1 MSDSP
6 VLLSDE
12 VRGIILKNRFCKP
25 LGFLDGDSA
34 DNIRLEF
41 ERLPIR
47 SYTTLLHI
55 LNKLAGQPCLR
66 LRYRTHD
73 HSQQHEPSIA
83 ILLRCRNISECISNA
98 CNSEMIGHGAQN
110 HKIRS
115 FEGRDGRFRHLRWGI
130 KEDIVVAAT

>member
-12 VRGIILKNRFCKP
+12 MRRIILKNRFCKP

-47 SYTTLLHI
+47 SYTTLLYI

-83 ILLRCRNISECISNA
+83 VFFWCATKRSTASRCESDWKSADPAHSIPSLGLSSVTPWAKRRQGWC
-98 CNSEMIGHGAQN
+98 
-110 HKIRS
+110 RP
-115 FEGRDGRFRHLRWGI
+115 
-130 KEDIVVAAT
+130 

>member
-47 SYTTLLHI
+47 SYTTLFHI
-55 LNKLAGQPCLR
+55 LNKLPGQPCLR

-73 HSQQHEPSIA
+73 HSKQHEPSITVSF
-83 ILLRCRNISECISNA
+83 CCCDISEGISNA
-98 CNSEMIGHGAQN
+98 CYGEMMGHGGQN
-110 HKIRS
+110 TKILG
-115 FEGRDGRFRHLRWGI
+115 FKGRGVRF
-130 KEDIVVAAT
+130 V